1 MNQKP
6 QCPRGH
12 GQLTPKNS
20 WKLKGMGEGRKHKP
34 TGTKVTA
41 WRCTEKLA
49 NGQECGYSHRTYDKL
64 EE

>member
-1 MNQKP
+1 MTQKP

-12 GQLTPKNS
+12 GNLTPIKS
-20 WKLKGMGEGRKHKP
+20 WKLKGKARGGRPKE
-34 TGTKVTA
+34 TGTKITS

>member
-12 GQLTPKNS
+12 GNLTPKKT
-20 WKLKGMGEGRKHKP
+20 WTLKGLARGGRPEP

-41 WRCTEKLA
+41 WRCPT
-49 NGQECGYSHRTYDKL
+49 CGYSHRTYDKL